1 MYRCNILL
9 DACANK
15 TRNHFRD
22 KFLRRGLCQAF
33 AFDANV
39 ATVPRAGT
47 AAQSS
52 VAAIRAE
59 LAVLTTET
67 AAKLQLER
75 DKGKIVK
82 SFVRICIIIIHK
94 HEGDAIEAH
103 KNGK

>member
-1 MYRCNILL
+1 MLKRTASVTIFLTNS
-9 DACANK
+9 CAEA
-15 TRNHFRD
+15 FAS
-22 KFLRRGLCQAF
+22 AF

-59 LAVLTTET
+59 LAVITTAT

-75 DKGKIVK
+75 DKGRFVK
-82 SFVRICIIIIHK
+82 NFVRICIIIRK
-94 HEGDAIEAH
+94 HEGDAIEAQE
-103 KNGK
+103 NGT